1 MSSSL
6 RKKSVRTSLIGLMGE
21 RPLSRQE
28 SQARTRNRLVE
39 EAERVFLKKGFLAAS
54 IGEIAQAAGF
64 TTGAVYSNFSSKE
77 DLGLAV
83 IERRMLGS
91 IGDLREML
99 ATTRPTVRAR
109 LAVLDAWA
117 SDALDDEDW
126 VVLITEFI
134 LAMRHKP
141 DIRKR
146 YANGLRAAT
155 VLIADIVERQRDDLG
170 ITLSMEP
177 ARLAPTLLGLGMGLS
192 VLRVADPQLDPG
204 TFAEVSGLLLG
215 PVPASAT

>member
-6 RKKSVRTSLIGLMGE
+6 RKKPSRTSLVGLMGE

-28 SQARTRNRLVE
+28 SQARTRTRLVA

-64 TTGAVYSNFSSKE
+64 TTGAVYSNFVSKE

-91 IGDLREML
+91 ISALRATL
-99 ATTRPTVRAR
+99 ATTKPSVGAR
-109 LAVLDAWA
+109 LGVLDLWA
-117 SDALDDEDW
+117 RDALDDEDW

-141 DIRKR
+141 DIRRR

-155 VLIADIVERQRDDLG
+155 VLIADIIERQRDDLG
-170 ITLSMEP
+170 ITLTMEP

-192 VLRVADPQLDPG
+192 VLRVADPLLDPG

-215 PVPASAT
+215 HVPAGTI